1 VEERRKEVEAVRRKA
16 DQVVPREVRLL
27 KPTAVA
33 TVVTV
38 QQVAQLAI
46 EVRTSI
52 EAATSSIEAAARLV
66 SMLLTLVFAP
76 LMSLLLIYSSFCR
89 LQIC

>member
-1 VEERRKEVEAVRRKA
+1 MKELEAVRRRA
-16 DQVVPREVRLL
+16 DKVVPREARLS
-27 KPTAVA
+27 KPIAVA

-38 QQVAQLAI
+38 QQVARPAI

-52 EAATSSIEAAARLV
+52 EAATSSIEVVAPLV

-76 LMSLLLIYSSFCR
+76 LMSLLLTYSYFCR